1 MERLQWANQLL
12 AGLLFVCYAYQIG
25 FIFVAL
31 LAKPKRFTGRPG
43 RRYAFLIAARNEEA
57 VLPHLIASIWGQ
69 DYPRQL
75 VSIFVVADNCTDR
88 TAEVARQAGAKV
100 YIRQDVK
107 LPGKGYA
114 LDFLLAAIGWEYGK
128 RPFDG
133 YLVFD
138 ADNVLEPDYL
148 SEMDKTFS
156 AGYEIVTSYRN
167 SKNYADNWISA
178 GYGLWFLR
186 EARTLN
192 QARMQLGTGCAVSGT
207 GFLFSQTL
215 LDRTGGWPYH
225 LLTEDIEFTVDQ
237 AIRGVKAGYCATAV
251 FYDEQPVTFTQAW
264 RQRLRWAKG
273 FLQVFRRHGANLIR
287 ETFGGSFTCFDLTCA
302 IMPAFILSVSG
313 ILANL
318 LSVLGTAL
326 AGGET
331 GPAVLQMIN
340 LVLGAY
346 LGLWLLG
353 ALTTAT
359 EWRRIHASS
368 WQKIVYTFTFPLFMF
383 TYLPISLT
391 ALFRKVTWQPIR
403 HSQAL
408 SLADIRKGSG

>member
-1 MERLQWANQLL
+1 MERLEFVNRLL
-12 AGLLFVCYAYQIG
+12 AGLLFACYAYQIG

-31 LAKPKRFTGRPG
+31 LGKCKRFVSFPG
-43 RRYAFLIAARNEEA
+43 RHYAFLIAARNEET
-57 VLPHLIASIWGQ
+57 VLPHLIESIRRQ

-75 VSIFVVADNCTDR
+75 VSIFVVADNCTDN
-88 TAEVARQAGAKV
+88 TAEIARQAGAKV
-100 YIRQDVK
+100 YVRQDKK
-107 LPGKGYA
+107 LAGKGYA
-114 LDFLLAAIGWEYGK
+114 LDFLLAAITWEYGAN
-128 RPFDG
+128 RFDG

-207 GFLFSQTL
+207 GFLFSRAVLEQM
-215 LDRTGGWPYH
+215 GGWPHH

-251 FYDEQPVTFTQAW
+251 FYDEQPVTFAQAW

-273 FLQVFRRHGANLIR
+273 FLQVFRRYGAGLVR
-287 ETFGGSFTCFDLTCA
+287 ETSRGSFTCFDLTCA
-302 IMPAFILSVSG
+302 IMPAFVISVSG

-318 LSVLGTAL
+318 LAVLGTAL

-331 GPAVLQMIN
+331 GPAVLHVIR
-340 LVLGAY
+340 LALGAY
-346 LGLWLLG
+346 LGLWALG

-359 EWRRIHASS
+359 EWRRIHASTR
-368 WQKIVYTFTFPLFMF
+368 QKIFYTFTFPLFMF
-383 TYLPISLT
+383 TYIPISLT

-408 SLADIRKGSG
+408 SLAEIRKGPG